1 MADGYGS
8 RRGTEP
14 TRHRHRRSSASEE
27 RLRALGER
35 IPVSPDELEYVEG
48 RRVARHRLVVV
59 GAILVVLVALAGVR
73 WFGPVP
79 PPTFVSTL
87 SSSVR
92 LPGPLPSLP
101 WPTTGAAALGVEGA
115 GSLGSVGGSHPAP
128 IAGLAAVMTAFVVLR
143 DHPLTAGADGPAI
156 PVTTATSA
164 AAEAEAASQQSVVP
178 VAAGETLTERQALE
192 GLLVA
197 QGNDMATLLADWDAG
212 SGPAFVGKMN
222 AAAHALGLDSTTFTD
237 PSGLDTGTV
246 STPTDLI
253 RLGEAAMA
261 VPTFAQ
267 IVAMAQVTLPLAG
280 LVYNL
285 DADLGQSGIVGIK
298 TGSDSAAGGCFL
310 FQSEE
315 TVDGKVLTLVGA
327 VLGQEGES
335 PNTAALDA
343 AVGLVNAAFAG
354 AGTFGTL
361 LPAGSV
367 GRITAPWGPSVAVTA
382 GTASVVGWPGLT
394 VPARVHVETLPSAI
408 PAGAEIGVLHADL
421 GGQVIDLVLRVSRP
435 LHGPSAF
442 WRLTRL

>member
-1 MADGYGS
+1 V
-8 RRGTEP
+8 
-14 TRHRHRRSSASEE
+14 SED
-27 RLRALGER
+27 RLRALGQR
-35 IPVSPDELEYVEG
+35 IPVSPDELEYIEE
-48 RRVARHRLVVV
+48 RKVARHRLLIAGAVVV
-59 GAILVVLVALAGVR
+59 VLVVLAGIR

-79 PPTFVSTL
+79 SPAFDPTVS
-87 SSSVR
+87 SPVR

-101 WPTTGAAALGVEGA
+101 WPTKGAAALGVEGA
-115 GSLGSVGGSHPAP
+115 GTLGSVGTGHPAP
-128 IAGLAAVMTAFVVLR
+128 IAGLAAVMTAYLVLR
-143 DHPLTAGADGPAI
+143 EHPLAAGGSGPAI
-156 PVTTATSA
+156 PVTAATSA
-164 AAEAEAASQQSVVP
+164 AAQTEAASQQSVVP
-178 VAAGETLTERQALE
+178 VATGETLTERQALE

-197 QGNDMATLLADWDAG
+197 QGNDMAILLAGWDAG
-212 SGPAFVGKMN
+212 SEAAFVVKMN

-261 VPTFAQ
+261 DPTFAQ

-310 FQSEE
+310 FASDE
-315 TVDGKVLTLVGA
+315 TVDGKSLTLVGA

-335 PNTAALDA
+335 PNTAALNA
-343 AVGLVNAAFAG
+343 ATGLVNAAFAA
-354 AGTFGTL
+354 AGTFGSL
-361 LPAGSV
+361 LPAGGV
-367 GRITAPWGPSVAVTA
+367 GRITTPWGQSVPVTA
-382 GTASVVGWPGLT
+382 DTASVVGWPGLT
-394 VPARVHVETLPSAI
+394 VPVRIHVEALSLAV
-408 PAGAEIGVLHADL
+408 PAGADIGTLHADL
-421 GGQVIDLVLRVSRP
+421 GGQVVALGLRASRP